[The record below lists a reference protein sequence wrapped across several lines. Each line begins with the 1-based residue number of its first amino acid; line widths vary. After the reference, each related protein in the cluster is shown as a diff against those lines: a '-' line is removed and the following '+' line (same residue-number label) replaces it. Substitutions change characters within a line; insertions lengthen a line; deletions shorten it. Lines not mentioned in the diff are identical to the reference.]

1 MRKDTSVR
9 ESVHTAL
16 IICFLS
22 GLLLLILGLGFSG
35 ILENNEH
42 KRRTDRRRTALSE
55 SMISRNV
62 GLAVYNFGNAVLSAM
77 GDKAAALFSL
87 YLLYAFSRSIL
98 RLRK

>member
-55 SMISRNV
+55 SMLSRNV
-62 GLAVYNFGNAVLSAM
+62 GFGGL
-77 GDKAAALFSL
+77 
-87 YLLYAFSRSIL
+87 
-98 RLRK
+98 